1 MKQLQNLGFVGASL
15 GLPYCVLWLL
25 TLTLSIVTA
34 TSHGDEAI
42 QRTLSSVLSSDSS
55 LMLHVHLV
63 GWQAHPPGYFTVALF
78 DHHMPICDG
87 LTAARRIRAL
97 EAGQGL
103 QETLPIISLTADA
116 QSQAKEDCLNAGM
129 QLYLTKPLRPGAF
142 CFAYPSRYRLFWTLT
157 MFL

>member
-1 MKQLQNLGFVGASL
+1 
-15 GLPYCVLWLL
+15 
-25 TLTLSIVTA
+25 
-34 TSHGDEAI
+34 
-42 QRTLSSVLSSDSS
+42 
-55 LMLHVHLV
+55 
-63 GWQAHPPGYFTVALF
+63 
-78 DHHMPICDG
+78 MPICDG

-142 CFAYPSRYRLFWTLT
+142 SLSTHRGIVCFRTLT
-157 MFL
+157 VFV